1 MADAPSE
8 ASVREILSRHGLKP
22 KRSFG
27 QNFLQDR
34 RLAERI
40 AEQATPPGALVVEI
54 GAGLGALT
62 RPLLERARTVVALE
76 RDRDLVPVLR
86 SELASEV
93 ESGRLIVVETDAKR
107 FDYESTFTAVEPPR
121 AIAGN
126 LPYNLTGPLLE
137 RIGSLSRSIER
148 ATVLVQLEVADR
160 LVARPATPAYGAL
173 TVFVQATYAVRRAFV
188 IRSGAFHP
196 APDVDS
202 AVVVLEPHAVP
213 LALETP
219 AFRALVKNAF
229 GKRRKIL
236 KNAWSTVADA
246 GALEAAAR
254 RAEVDLGR
262 RGETLDVSEFA
273 RMEKELS
280 AE

>member
-1 MADAPSE
+1 VRFFRAT
-8 ASVREILSRHGLKP
+8 ASGPRE
-22 KRSFG
+22 
-27 QNFLQDR
+27 
-34 RLAERI
+34 
-40 AEQATPPGALVVEI
+40 AEQATPAGALVVEI

-76 RDRDLVPVLR
+76 RDRDLVPILR
-86 SELASEV
+86 SELATEV

-107 FDYESTFTAVEPPR
+107 FDYESTFDAVEPPR

-137 RIGSLSRSIER
+137 RIGGLSRSIER

-160 LVARPATPAYGAL
+160 LAARPGTAAYGAL

-188 IRSGAFHP
+188 VRSGAFHP

-219 AFRALVKNAF
+219 TFRALVKNAF
-229 GKRRKIL
+229 GKRRKTL
-236 KNAWSTVADA
+236 KNAWSALGDS

-254 RAEVDLGR
+254 RAEIDLGR
-262 RGETLDVSEFA
+262 RGETLGVSEFA
-273 RMEKELS
+273 RMAKELS
-280 AE
+280 PE